1 MEPFGMHAV
10 FFDIIATNRK
20 ESAETDVEGKVFDL
34 DAFGLKFFDKF
45 FGHIKTSG
53 RGGGG
58 AEFFSPDS
66 LIAFYIV
73 FLIIALIR
81 LKRETTEGELYPIYM
96 AAYGLFRFFIE
107 FLRESDNI
115 ASHIWAII
123 SFIIGISIFV
133 EIRNKKQRNGK
144 NA

>member
-1 MEPFGMHAV
+1 MSGFCFLNSFNGVGGNLEPFGMHAV
-10 FFDIIATNRK
+10 FFDIVATNRK

-66 LIAFYIV
+66 LIAFDIILVGVAMEIGWKWNVTVIV
-73 FLIIALIR
+73 NNV
-81 LKRETTEGELYPIYM
+81 G
-96 AAYGLFRFFIE
+96 
-107 FLRESDNI
+107 
-115 ASHIWAII
+115 
-123 SFIIGISIFV
+123 
-133 EIRNKKQRNGK
+133 
-144 NA
+144 